1 MLSLLNYFLF
11 VGETNGEGESTDGW
25 EEEDE
30 AEAEPEVQY
39 FVLNHLS

>member
-11 VGETNGEGESTDGW
+11 AGETIGEGESIDGW

-30 AEAEPEVQY
+30 AEPEVQY
-39 FVLNHLS
+39 SGLNHLS